1 MLAPIR
7 FGRALVVGET
17 ITLGVTQMKQI
28 AAREINL
35 TEAFTLVDADGAC
48 FRASL
53 QEASK
58 EAGRALVY
66 EKMPGSTESRA
77 RITLVCAVLAKQRML
92 VVVQKATELGC
103 VRIVPVFSDHS
114 VKPTEIDKEKPATW
128 PVQAIKACRQCRRAS
143 MPEVHAV
150 IPLASAIA
158 APYWIGATE
167 RFWLDDRTA
176 ASVAPFAPL
185 EARDG
190 GDYVI
195 AVGPEGGWSDG
206 ERALLGKSAKAVP
219 LGSRVLRA
227 ETAAFVGIALVQH
240 RLGDLR

>member
-1 MLAPIR
+1 M
-7 FGRALVVGET
+7 
-17 ITLGVTQMKQI
+17 MQI
-28 AAREINL
+28 AAREINV

-53 QEASK
+53 QEAGK
-58 EAGRALVY
+58 ESGRALVY

-114 VKPTEIDKEKPATW
+114 VKPTELEREKPSTW

-150 IPLASAIA
+150 VPLASALA
-158 APYWIGATE
+158 APYWAAADE

-176 ASVAPFAPL
+176 AGGDPFAED
-185 EARDG
+185 EARGG
-190 GDYVI
+190 GDYAI
-195 AVGPEGGWSDG
+195 AIGPEGGWSDA
-206 ERALLGKSAKAVP
+206 ERALLGRAGKPVP

-227 ETAAFVGIALVQH
+227 ETAAIVGVALLQH